1 MWWSCDLQDLCTA
14 NPSFSPGCLI
24 PLEYKFLFALNYMQF
39 QNYLQK
45 SNHMSFQDLEG
56 TYHVCQHLEWRK
68 CQEGHSLHISNIEL
82 HSIGHKDGRDN
93 KDCLSLHQGYCQDFR
108 KTLGLDERRTNQ
120 TGVVQS

>member
-1 MWWSCDLQDLCTA
+1 MQY
-14 NPSFSPGCLI
+14 I
-24 PLEYKFLFALNYMQF
+24 LFHIVLNSSTHS
-39 QNYLQK
+39 NLQK
-45 SNHMSFQDLEG
+45 SNFMSFQDLEG

-68 CQEGHSLHISNIEL
+68 CQEGHSLYISNIE
-82 HSIGHKDGRDN
+82 RDN